1 MRAVL
6 RPHRAAHWR
15 LLDHGDNSCEF
26 IFPDGV
32 RFVFFGKPHN
42 RSVSTARVVC
52 EVLRLTHSQT
62 GGQED
67 IQAVYFYGRST
78 TEESYGFSFP
88 ANCVW
93 VAGEVEL

>member
-1 MRAVL
+1 VRAL
-6 RPHRAAHWR
+6 LWLEREAHWK

-32 RFVFFGKPHN
+32 KFVFFGEHRN
-42 RSVSTARVVC
+42 RSVPTARVVC
-52 EVLRLTHSQT
+52 ESVRLARVN
-62 GGQED
+62 GRQEYL
-67 IQAVYFYGRST
+67 QVVYFYGLAAA
-78 TEESYGFSFP
+78 EDAFSFTFP

>member
-1 MRAVL
+1 MRAL
-6 RPHRAAHWR
+6 LWLEREAHWK

-32 RFVFFGKPHN
+32 KFVFFGEHRN
-42 RSVSTARVVC
+42 RSVPTARVVC

-88 ANCVW
+88 ANCAW